1 MSQPPSG
8 GGPPDRFSRMFPF
21 PGMIPIHALSPLEVE
36 RLLSTILPRSLR
48 DVEGFAVAHAAPP
61 GPSHLPCS
69 RSQIDALLDA
79 HAYSET
85 TAPEAPGD
93 EPKTRSRAAAS
104 KKRQLEAED
113 CADKAACP
121 VCLDA
126 REEGCRAV
134 RMPCCGQR
142 FHRGCLLTWLSAE
155 SDKCPTCRGELPS
168 PAKKARCAYEALGVA
183 ELKRRCDERHVDASA
198 CVEKAE
204 LVKLLARDRDED
216 DAKRA
221 ARRAAGHPIPVP
233 IFAAAHAAAAS
244 MAARRR
250 AVRVGRR
257 RRRRRAA
264 AGGGPPP
271 GARGSRR
278 RARAP
283 RRRARARAAPRRPAA
298 ARRASRRG
306 PAPRRRARSP
316 FARVRERA
324 RAPPRVPRTARRAAR
339 RAAARP
345 RRQRPVARAR
355 GGDGP
360 PRVAGR
366 AAPAF
371 IRALFESAR
380 ARRLRGL
387 VGEPSP
393 RVIRVNR
400 DDLEQGG
407 MPFPSPSR

>member
-1 MSQPPSG
+1 MSQPRAAAA
-8 GGPPDRFSRMFPF
+8 PDRFSRMFPF

-48 DVEGFAVAHAAPP
+48 DIEGFAVAHAAPP

-183 ELKRRCDERHVDASA
+183 ELKRRCDERHVSQP
-198 CVEKAE
+198 
-204 LVKLLARDRDED
+204 RP
-216 DAKRA
+216 
-221 ARRAAGHPIPVP
+221 RRASG
-233 IFAAAHAAAAS
+233 
-244 MAARRR
+244 ARRR
-250 AVRVGRR
+250 VRGRE
-257 RRRRRAA
+257 
-264 AGGGPPP
+264 
-271 GARGSRR
+271 
-278 RARAP
+278 
-283 RRRARARAAPRRPAA
+283 

-306 PAPRRRARSP
+306 PAAAANGRSP
-316 FARVRERA
+316 A
-324 RAPPRVPRTARRAAR
+324 
-339 RAAARP
+339 
-345 RRQRPVARAR
+345 PVAATV
-355 GGDGP
+355 P
-360 PRVAGR
+360 ASPEAP
-366 AAPAF
+366 APAF
-371 IRALFESAR
+371 IRSPSRPAG
-380 ARRLRGL
+380 GL
-387 VGEPSP
+387 GEPT
-393 RVIRVNR
+393 VIRVNR

-407 MPFPSPSR
+407 MPFPFPISMIVSRHAATPPPDGDAGTGDDA

>member
-48 DVEGFAVAHAAPP
+48 DIEGFAVAHAAPP

-85 TAPEAPGD
+85 TTPEAPGD
-93 EPKTRSRAAAS
+93 EPKTRSRAVAS

-113 CADKAACP
+113 CADKAVCP

-126 REEGCRAV
+126 REEGCRSV

-244 MAARRR
+244 MAAPLSARRR
-250 AVRVGRR
+250 
-257 RRRRRAA
+257 
-264 AGGGPPP
+264 GGGD
-271 GARGSRR
+271 ARRW
-278 RARAP
+278 
-283 RRRARARAAPRRPAA
+283 RRPAA
-298 ARRASRRG
+298 GRPRRGAASRAAAAASEDREARRASRRG
-306 PAPRRRARSP
+306 PAAAANGRSP
-316 FARVRERA
+316 A
-324 RAPPRVPRTARRAAR
+324 
-339 RAAARP
+339 
-345 RRQRPVARAR
+345 PVAATVL
-355 GGDGP
+355 P
-360 PRVAGR
+360 PPEG
-366 AAPAF
+366 APAAF
-371 IRALFESAR
+371 IRAESAR
-380 ARRLRGL
+380 AGGL
-387 VGEPSP
+387 GEPT
-393 RVIRVNR
+393 VIRVNR